1 MSQPTN
7 FIDLS
12 GVFQA
17 QKNYLTGLSV
27 QSADPTLNSKV
38 QTLQTQ
44 LDQINTNFTNSN
56 TSSSQVLDHQQ
67 KMIDIVDTEKTRL
80 LQKKQNVDNALES
93 RKRAALLNESYRQRY
108 YQYIRMIIVVI
119 VTLVIYVALVFLSR
133 AFSFIPSFIFDI
145 LYVIIFAAGV
155 FVCYFIYLEINS
167 RDKMYFDQIDLDGPS
182 ILSPD
187 QISKQ
192 KAAAGKSGNLLGSI
206 NLNGC
211 IGNDCCSTGT
221 VWDASGG
228 VCVVE
233 SDIQKAVSSAA
244 AAAAAASAAAST
256 GTKSGFTTISAID
269 NLSRNVKPNSPN
281 EFKDYVLV

>member
-27 QSADPTLNSKV
+27 NSNDATLNSKV
-38 QTLQTQ
+38 QTLQSQ

-56 TSSSQVLDHQQ
+56 ASSSQVLDHQQ

-80 LQKKQNVDNALES
+80 LQKKQNVDTALES

-119 VTLVIYVALVFLSR
+119 LTLVIYVVLVFLSR
-133 AFSFIPSFIFDI
+133 TFSFIPSFIFDI
-145 LYVIIFAAGV
+145 LYIITFAVGF

-192 KAAAGKSGNLLGSI
+192 KVAAGKSGNLLGSI

-221 VWDASGG
+221 VWDVSGG

-233 SDIQKAVSSAA
+233 SDIRKAVSSAEA
-244 AAAAAASAAAST
+244 AAAAAI
-256 GTKSGFTTISAID
+256 KSGFTTISAIN
-269 NLSRNVKPNSPN
+269 NLSRSVKPNSPN

>member
-27 QSADPTLNSKV
+27 NSNDATLNSKV
-38 QTLQTQ
+38 QTLQSQ

-56 TSSSQVLDHQQ
+56 ASSSQVLDHQQ

-80 LQKKQNVDNALES
+80 LQKKQNVDTALES

-108 YQYIRMIIVVI
+108 YQYIRIIIVVI
-119 VTLVIYVALVFLSR
+119 VTLAVYVALVFLSR

-145 LYVIIFAAGV
+145 LYVIIFAVGF

-192 KAAAGKSGNLLGSI
+192 KADAGKSGNLLGSI

-221 VWDASGG
+221 VWDVSGG

-244 AAAAAASAAAST
+244 AAATSAAAAAS
-256 GTKSGFTTISAID
+256 KSGFTTISAI
-269 NLSRNVKPNSPN
+269 NNISGSVKPNYPN

>member
-12 GVFQA
+12 GIFQA

-27 QSADPTLNSKV
+27 QSSDTNLNGKV
-38 QTLQTQ
+38 KTLQTQ
-44 LDQINTNFTNSN
+44 LDKINSNFTDSN

-67 KMIDIVDTEKTRL
+67 KMIDIVDTEKNRL
-80 LQKKQNVDNALES
+80 LQKKQNIDSALES

-133 AFSFIPSFIFDI
+133 AFSFIPSFVFDI
-145 LYVIIFAAGV
+145 IYVILFAAG
-155 FVCYFIYLEINS
+155 FFICYYIYLDINS

-182 ILSPD
+182 ILTPD
-187 QISKQ
+187 QISK
-192 KAAAGKSGNLLGSI
+192 KKNAAGKAGDLLGSI
-206 NLNGC
+206 TLTGC
-211 IGNDCCSTGT
+211 VGNDCCSTGT
-221 VWDASGG
+221 VWDVSGG
-228 VCVVE
+228 VCVVQ
-233 SDIQKAVSSAA
+233 SDIQTAISSAA
-244 AAAAAASAAAST
+244 AAATSAAAST
-256 GTKSGFTTISAID
+256 GTRSGFTNISAID
-269 NLSRNVKPNSPN
+269 SITRNVKPNSPN